1 MKSGFEAAWR
11 VQAGALDCPK
21 AVADS
26 VEKLVGHCVRVRELE
41 KLEHQ
46 VQPLLQAVVADK
58 IYTYMVTD

>member
-1 MKSGFEAAWR
+1 
-11 VQAGALDCPK
+11 
-21 AVADS
+21 
-26 VEKLVGHCVRVRELE
+26 VRELE